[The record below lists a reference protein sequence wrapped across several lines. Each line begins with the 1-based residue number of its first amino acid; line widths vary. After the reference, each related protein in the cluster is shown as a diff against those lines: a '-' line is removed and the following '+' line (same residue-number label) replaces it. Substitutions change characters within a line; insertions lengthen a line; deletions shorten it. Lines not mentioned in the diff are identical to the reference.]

1 MYMYILGAVG
11 KLYGPLWTPKWTNKL
26 TMSYTYT
33 FSLFFVESC
42 DDDPF
47 DLAESCDDDH
57 FDLAPGR
64 RSQAWM
70 SFLMVSQHMHDVC
83 TTFV

>member
-11 KLYGPLWTPKWTNKL
+11 KLCGPLWTPKWTNKL

-47 DLAESCDDDH
+47 DLA
-57 FDLAPGR
+57 PGS
-64 RSQAWM
+64 RSQAWI
-70 SFLMVSQHMHDVC
+70 SFLMVSQHMRDVC